1 MQSDLIADDEEK
13 HFVFIDFVSTIHH
26 KNFEVIL
33 ENDL

>member
-1 MQSDLIADDEEK
+1 MQSGLTADDEEG